1 MPLNIIW
8 SAPIAL
14 LAKSRRSKSVSNK
27 SIKQSK
33 KSARGLVGK
42 KGQDRRAPA
51 GSRRLGGGGPNPHP
65 PEKTTT
71 PTATPEPQPAPGS
84 PEERN
89 LREIGSTFKPD
100 ELEL

>member
-1 MPLNIIW
+1 M
-8 SAPIAL
+8 
-14 LAKSRRSKSVSNK
+14 AKSRRSKKSVTNK
-27 SIKQSK
+27 SIKQSR
-33 KSARGLVGK
+33 KSARGLIGK

-51 GSRRLGGGGPNPHP
+51 GRRRLGGGGPNPHP
-65 PEKTTT
+65 PDKTTT

>member
-1 MPLNIIW
+1 
-8 SAPIAL
+8 

-89 LREIGSTFKPD
+89 LREIGT
-100 ELEL
+100 LR

>member
-1 MPLNIIW
+1 
-8 SAPIAL
+8 

-65 PEKTTT
+65 PEKNYDAHSNTR
-71 PTATPEPQPAPGS
+71 TAASSRLARRMEF
-84 PEERN
+84 ERN
-89 LREIGSTFKPD
+89 WQHIQA
-100 ELEL
+100 